1 MLLNQKNP
9 LVSICIPTYNSARF
23 LRESLDSIVN
33 QTYPN
38 KEIIISDNVSNDETE
53 KIVKEYVEKY
63 KVKYYR
69 NEKNIGAEANFT
81 RCIELANGEF
91 IAIFHSDDLYLPDMV
106 KKQVEAFQ
114 KKPTI
119 GAVFTMASLINSKN
133 EVIGKI
139 KLPSKLKGKY
149 VYDFPEIFF
158 SVLENLNFLVCPSA
172 MVRSKIYKEL
182 VPFNEKRFKTSA
194 DLDMWLRIL
203 QICSI
208 AILNE
213 YLIEHRVSNTQGSF
227 QLRYLRTE
235 QADFFKV
242 MDCYLS
248 VKIGNMNIPKNVL
261 NKYEFLRSID
271 KIRCAIN
278 YLIQGKE
285 KDAKS
290 LLKKS
295 FSFYVFFG
303 AIRSFKKTKFL
314 IYWISGLILL
324 VLICLGL
331 WKYIMKSLYYLLYR
345 WKRNLYNW

>member
-1 MLLNQKNP
+1 MLLNQKKP
-9 LVSICIPTYNSARF
+9 LVSICIPTYNNARF

-33 QTYPN
+33 QTYSN
-38 KEIIISDNVSNDETE
+38 KEIIISDNVSTDETE
-53 KIVKEYVEKY
+53 IIVKEYAEKY
-63 KVKYYR
+63 KIKYYR
-69 NEKNIGAEANFT
+69 NDKNIGAEANFT
-81 RCIELANGEF
+81 RCIELANGEY
-91 IAIFHSDDLYLPDMV
+91 IAIFHSDDLYLPNMV

-114 KKPTI
+114 KNLTI

-149 VYDFPEIFF
+149 VYDFPKIFF

-203 QICSI
+203 QICPI
-208 AILNE
+208 TILNE

-242 MDCYLS
+242 IDYYLVNKVDNMDIS
-248 VKIGNMNIPKNVL
+248 RNVL
-261 NKYEFLRSID
+261 KKYEFLRSID
-271 KIRCAIN
+271 KIRCAVN
-278 YLIQGKE
+278 YLIQGK
-285 KDAKS
+285 KKCAKR

-295 FSFYVFFG
+295 FSFYIFLG
-303 AIRSFKKTKFL
+303 AIISFKKTKFL
-314 IYWISGLILL
+314 IYWIFGMILLILASIGL
-324 VLICLGL
+324 V
-331 WKYIMKSLYYLLYR
+331 KYLKKILYWLLYQWNR
-345 WKRNLYNW
+345 KII